1 MRFIPFLILAITFT
15 HALAQDAASEE
26 NWGWGGEEFPKES
39 FRTVA
44 NNTPRVPLF
53 DEAIGEHLLNKDFK
67 FLANADS
74 VKNAGEKSKIA
85 YQYVH
90 QYQWNAE
97 RIEFFK
103 NVFAY
108 LNSDA
113 WEQDLETLPEGDA
126 AFIRVVVYDAF
137 FDSVDRRYAQIQL
150 SKITDE
156 KQLTYLKKIYHIKT
170 EAEEL
175 HNGRL
180 LLGIGI
186 GANFFSNGADDIIK
200 NAPSV
205 DMNIGYCIYGRYC
218 IDFHIGGIF
227 QYGLKEDVVQDGYT
241 YSKKDISYTTVEALF
256 KVNVFTSYDYD
267 LAVFGGLRLHALEID
282 SKTDEKYKEKYGHTM
297 DDFYSYGYTTGI
309 TANKYF
315 GGANTAAAKIF
326 GLGARIGVA
335 TFGDTD
341 LNITGY
347 NWYATLNVLL
357 RVGTSEM

>member
-15 HALAQDAASEE
+15 HTLAQDAASEE

-44 NNTPRVPLF
+44 NNTPRIPLF

-67 FLANADS
+67 FIANADS
-74 VKNAGEKSKIA
+74 VRDAAEKSQIA
-85 YQYVH
+85 YRYTS

-113 WEQDLETLPEGDA
+113 WEQDLEQLPEGDA

-186 GANFFSNGADDIIK
+186 GANFFSNGADDIVR

-205 DMNIGYCIYGRYC
+205 DMNVGYCIYGRYC
-218 IDFHIGGIF
+218 VDFHIGGIF
-227 QYGLKEDVVQDGYT
+227 QLGLKEDVVQDGYT

-282 SKTDEKYKEKYGHTM
+282 TKTDEKYQEKYGRTM

-315 GGANTAAAKIF
+315 GGANTAAPKIF